1 MWRTTTFIFRC
12 VSLCLQTKLHVKRN
26 AEADN
31 ADVTI
36 LQVNIHICSFIQQ
49 RSGLLLY
56 PPHPSQVGPAA
67 LQQPI
72 ARAHKHRQPI
82 KASAPSL
89 PHKRSIV
96 YCCLASCQ
104 PPSIPLNVDAEQ
116 GERSLSCHQILE
128 KAVCIVR
135 SVRPDK
141 MSLAARPEPTRA
153 RLNRLRLPPAASQSH
168 RKHVKVG
175 GKKNKLTL
183 CPAAHLGKRSVCVV
197 CKSAGGH
204 ICTDHSCSD

>member
-1 MWRTTTFIFRC
+1 M
-12 VSLCLQTKLHVKRN
+12 
-26 AEADN
+26 
-31 ADVTI
+31 
-36 LQVNIHICSFIQQ
+36 
-49 RSGLLLY
+49 Y

-72 ARAHKHRQPI
+72 TRAHKHRQPI
-82 KASAPSL
+82 KASAPLL

-96 YCCLASCQ
+96 YCCLASRQ
-104 PPSIPLNVDAEQ
+104 PPSVPLNVDLEQ

-128 KAVCIVR
+128 RAVCIVP
-135 SVRPDK
+135 SDK

-153 RLNRLRLPPAASQSH
+153 HLNRLRLLPAASQSH

-197 CKSAGGH
+197 CSVHTNACCWRTH
-204 ICTDHSCSD
+204 LHRLQRQ